1 MVSDMTG
8 IIVRPMAARLI
19 GVMREAPA
27 TLLALA
33 ALAICV
39 ILAGSEA
46 GFPVT
51 QWAPAALVVLALLAI
66 AVAVVP
72 RRIASIP
79 LPVRVALGALLAY
92 TALSYLSILW
102 ADVPGDA
109 WEGANRTLL
118 YLLVFALF
126 ACWPQRGRSAALL
139 ICAWTLAML
148 VLAIVTAAHLDG
160 ASAAKLQ
167 TLLPGGRLDSP
178 SGYPN
183 ANAAQWLIA
192 FWPAFLLARSERVW
206 WWLRGL
212 LAGGAVFLA
221 EIALLSQ
228 SRGSLY
234 ATPVMV
240 VIVLAAFPR
249 RLRTFALLVP
259 VAGGI
264 AAAAPAVL
272 RAGDLTAAG
281 LVKPGAVHTALAA
294 SAVAALLVGLAVALG
309 AAIESRF
316 GFSQLVRRRIRLA
329 LSACAAAA
337 LLVLVVGGLVVAG
350 NPITRLEHGWNSFK
364 GGYAGGATGSRLGS
378 GLGSNRYDFYRVAL
392 DEFRDHPLLG
402 IGADNF
408 QEQYSKLGH
417 SSETPR
423 YPHSVELRTL
433 SETGVLG
440 MLLGLLGLG
449 AALFA
454 GLRAMRSEDP
464 LAAAVAAAA
473 LAGFLYWLVH
483 GSFDWF
489 WEFAGLGMPAFALL
503 GITCGLSHRGGDRDD
518 DRPRERPALR
528 TPRRALLAVPLVLVC
543 GAALL
548 MPWLSQLQL
557 QSAAH
562 VWTKAPNVAYS
573 RLHEAAELDPLSAA
587 PDLLAGSIALRYEEL
602 TRADRAFAKALSR
615 DPGNVYATL
624 ERGAIASAQGRRTA
638 ALVLLGRAVRLA
650 PREDLTRAA
659 LRLVREGGRVSVPEL
674 NRTILQK
681 ADQFT

>member
-1 MVSDMTG
+1 MTR
-8 IIVRPMAARLI
+8 IIVSPMAVRLT
-19 GVMREAPA
+19 GALREAPT
-27 TLLALA
+27 TLLALV
-33 ALAICV
+33 ALAVCV
-39 ILAGSEA
+39 VLAGSEA

-51 QWAPAALVVLALLAI
+51 HWAPAGLVVLALLVI
-66 AVAVVP
+66 AALRVP
-72 RRIASIP
+72 TRLAALP
-79 LPVRVALGALLAY
+79 LAVRVALGALFAY

-126 ACWPQRGRSAALL
+126 ACWPGRGKAAAGL

-148 VLAIVTAAHLDG
+148 VLAIVTAVHLDS

-192 FWPAFLLARSERVW
+192 FWPAFLLARSERLW

-212 LAGGAVFLA
+212 FAGGAVFLA

-240 VIVLAAFPR
+240 VIVLVAFPR

-259 VAGGI
+259 VAAGI

-272 RAGDLTAAG
+272 RAGDLTGSG
-281 LVKPGAVHTALAA
+281 LVKQDAVHSALAA
-294 SAVAALLVGLAVALG
+294 SALAALLVGLAVAVGAVVESRLDLSALTRRRVRLAVAG
-309 AAIESRF
+309 AAA
-316 GFSQLVRRRIRLA
+316 V
-329 LSACAAAA
+329 A
-337 LLVLVVGGLVVAG
+337 LLAGVVGGLAVAG
-350 NPITRLEHGWNSFK
+350 NPITRVEHGWNSFK
-364 GGYAGGATGSRLGS
+364 GGYAGSATGSRLGS

-392 DEFRDHPLLG
+392 DQFDDHPLLG

-408 QEQYSKLGH
+408 QEQYLKLGH

-433 SETGVLG
+433 SQTGLLG
-440 MLLGLLGLG
+440 MLLGVIGLG

-454 GLRAMRSEDP
+454 GWRAMRGEDP
-464 LAAAVAAAA
+464 LAAAVAAAT

-489 WEFAGLGMPAFALL
+489 WEFAGLGLPAFALL
-503 GITCGLSHRGGDRDD
+503 GMTCALSGRSGDGEVPVRAAA
-518 DRPRERPALR
+518 PRIVW
-528 TPRRALLAVPLVLVC
+528 RALPAAALALVC
-543 GAALL
+543 AATLL
-548 MPWLSQLQL
+548 APWLSQLEL
-557 QSAAH
+557 QSAARI
-562 VWTKAPNVAYS
+562 WTKAPDAAYS
-573 RLHEAAELDPLSAA
+573 RLHEAADLNPLSAA
-587 PDLLAGSIALRYEEL
+587 PNLLVGSIALRYGEL
-602 TRADRAFAKALSR
+602 ARADRAFARALAR

-624 ERGAIASAQGRRTA
+624 ERGAIASTRGQQAAATA
-638 ALVLLGRAVRLA
+638 LLARAVSLA
-650 PREDLTRAA
+650 PREGLARAA
-659 LRLVREGGRVSVPEL
+659 LRLVREGKRVSVEEL
-674 NRTILQK
+674 NREILQK
-681 ADQFT
+681 ADQFA